1 MCVDGLTWGDTWI
14 LGHLCGCSA
23 DAWLHQLPPP
33 LRGAALESTML
44 AVLSTCFPW
53 ETGRQDLY
61 RVL

>member
-1 MCVDGLTWGDTWI
+1 MDSPGRH
-14 LGHLCGCSA
+14 LGHLRGCSA

-33 LRGAALESTML
+33 LRGAALESTVL
-44 AVLSTCFPW
+44 AVLPTCFPW